1 MKRNASTP
9 AAVNDPL
16 RAREAQYRALFD
28 ESGPTQRMQAEELAR
43 ISSREIIAA
52 REEERRAVASALHH
66 NVGSMA
72 VGLSAHLEAIEAEIR
87 AGKAREALK
96 LMRRTRKLL
105 AASTRSLKRLA
116 VEIRP
121 PELDVL
127 GLPAALR
134 QLFAR
139 VTEQGHTRIQFR
151 ETMGRRRLSEG
162 TATTLFRIAQ
172 EALTNAVTHGHA
184 KRVIVSIG
192 ASKEHVMLTV
202 RDHGTGFDLLAA
214 APRVRSRMGLRVMK
228 EMAAFA
234 GGAFTITSKPGKG
247 ATVRVILPLRLGS
260 SA

>member
-1 MKRNASTP
+1 
-9 AAVNDPL
+9 
-16 RAREAQYRALFD
+16 
-28 ESGPTQRMQAEELAR
+28 MQAEELAR

-134 QLFAR
+134 
-139 VTEQGHTRIQFR
+139 
-151 ETMGRRRLSEG
+151 
-162 TATTLFRIAQ
+162 
-172 EALTNAVTHGHA
+172 
-184 KRVIVSIG
+184 
-192 ASKEHVMLTV
+192 
-202 RDHGTGFDLLAA
+202 
-214 APRVRSRMGLRVMK
+214 
-228 EMAAFA
+228 
-234 GGAFTITSKPGKG
+234 
-247 ATVRVILPLRLGS
+247 
-260 SA
+260 